1 MKLIG
6 WIIALSLALAALK
19 VAIVALVVGCVVLL
33 LVGLVTKPRET
44 LALLAYLLLCGA
56 INRLGRALL
65 VPLLVVIILGA
76 WLKAREG

>member
-33 LVGLVTKPRET
+33 LVGIVTKPRET

-56 INRLGRALL
+56 INRLGLALL
-65 VPLLVVIILGA
+65 VPALAVIILGA